1 MSDRLKNKVAVVTGG
16 ASGIGEG
23 MVRRFSVEGAKVI
36 LADVDEANGSR
47 IAAECGADFAL
58 LDVSSAES
66 WQSLADTIRAESGQL
81 DILVNNAGIVTGLDI
96 TAVTVEDWQQLMS
109 INLLGVMLG
118 CQTAISLMRDNPAAQ
133 AGPLSIRRRPRP
145 IWRYP
150 TSRIRRPRRGWSA

>member
-23 MVRRFSVEGAKVI
+23 MVRRFTAEGAKVI

-47 IAAECGADFAL
+47 IAAESGADFAL

-66 WQSLADTIRAESGQL
+66 WQSLAGNIRTESGQL

-96 TAVTVEDWQQLMS
+96 TAVTVEAWQQLMS
-109 INLLGVMLG
+109 INRWG
-118 CQTAISLMRDNPAAQ
+118 
-133 AGPLSIRRRPRP
+133 
-145 IWRYP
+145 
-150 TSRIRRPRRGWSA
+150 